1 MKPGATRD
9 ENTAALEAQYGIQ
22 AHPDHQSADGTNV
35 SDGVQRETLPRKEDA
50 SKHETDQHRTNNVNK
65 ADQKTQG
72 SDLTRKEDAFKHE
85 TDQHR
90 TNNVNKADQ
99 KTQGSKDSS
108 DQGDEDTEDPPNK
121 ENEANQN
128 TRGGHRAEI
137 VGADP
142 FTVLN
147 STFLTISPPEFLYPT
162 NSAIFCL
169 FDPSRAYSR
178 AVPPVFVFPHK
189 LLSRFA

>member
-121 ENEANQN
+121 ENKANQN
-128 TRGGHRAEI
+128 TRGGAPR
-137 VGADP
+137 GDSWSGP
-142 FTVLN
+142 FHGL
-147 STFLTISPPEFLYPT
+147 EFNFPHH
-162 NSAIFCL
+162 I
-169 FDPSRAYSR
+169 PSRFLIPY
-178 AVPPVFVFPHK
+178 
-189 LLSRFA
+189 